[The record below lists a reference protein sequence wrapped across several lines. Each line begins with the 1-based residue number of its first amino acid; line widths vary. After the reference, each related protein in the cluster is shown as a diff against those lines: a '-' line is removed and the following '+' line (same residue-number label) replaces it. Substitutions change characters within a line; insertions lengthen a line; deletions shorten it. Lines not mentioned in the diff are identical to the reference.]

1 MFDDNRNRAHLP
13 ATRERTPSSRVLEDL
28 LTQAPPDQFT
38 LGWVLS
44 TLHQRSFGV
53 VILFLGVLAT
63 APVGSSVPGIMLTAW
78 QSIFAR
84 FITNRWLPTQYL
96 FRLGDRAIPVL
107 RYLERV
113 VHPRWPRAFD
123 VARRFVGIVV
133 LLLTAALL
141 LTPIP
146 FSNIPPAVLIILI
159 ALAYIEEDGLLL
171 CLAFLAAF
179 ILIGIE
185 SVAVWGTIFGALL
198 ISDI

>member
-1 MFDDNRNRAHLP
+1 LAPQSAKRQSHG
-13 ATRERTPSSRVLEDL
+13 REH
-28 LTQAPPDQFT
+28 
-38 LGWVLS
+38 GWVLS
-44 TLHQRSFGV
+44 TVHQRSFGV

-84 FITNRWLPTQYL
+84 FIWLPTQYL

-159 ALAYIEEDGLLL
+159 ALAYIEEDVLLL

>member
-1 MFDDNRNRAHLP
+1 
-13 ATRERTPSSRVLEDL
+13 
-28 LTQAPPDQFT
+28 
-38 LGWVLS
+38 
-44 TLHQRSFGV
+44 
-53 VILFLGVLAT
+53 
-63 APVGSSVPGIMLTAW
+63 MLTAW
-78 QSIFAR
+78 QPIFAR

-171 CLAFLAAF
+171 CLAFLFAV
-179 ILIGIE
+179 ILISIA
-185 SVAVWGTIFGALL
+185 SAAVWGTIFGALL